1 MRGGAEDDTR
11 AMFAFLDQDGDGF
24 VDPQD
29 WVDGLCGVDS
39 NMELA
44 GLTHRLLLRCFLS
57 PPHYCPLTRMCG
69 QASAMAAAEE
79 IFNIAVQ
86 SPRKLEFL

>member
-1 MRGGAEDDTR
+1 MFSLPGEGLLAPDSVMGGGAEDDTH

-39 NMELA
+39 NTELA
-44 GLTHRLLLRCFLS
+44 GVTHRLLHPRVRA
-57 PPHYCPLTRMCG
+57 PPLCCPCKRMCE
-69 QASAMAAAEE
+69 QASAMAE
-79 IFNIAVQ
+79 
-86 SPRKLEFL
+86 

>member
-1 MRGGAEDDTR
+1 MVGGGAEDDTR

-39 NMELA
+39 NTELA
-44 GLTHRLLLRCFLS
+44 GDTPIASCSLLLPRREAGEPFATLLC
-57 PPHYCPLTRMCG
+57 CPNTRMCE
-69 QASAMAAAEE
+69 QASAMAA
-79 IFNIAVQ
+79 
-86 SPRKLEFL
+86 